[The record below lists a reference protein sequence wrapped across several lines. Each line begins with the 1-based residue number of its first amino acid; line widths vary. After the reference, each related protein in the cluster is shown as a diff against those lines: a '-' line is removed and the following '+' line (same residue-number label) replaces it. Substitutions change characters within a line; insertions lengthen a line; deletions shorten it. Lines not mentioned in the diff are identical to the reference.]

1 MSEKNY
7 DCSCWN
13 EYPNTMHSI
22 NGRTHKPYQSGRWKC
37 VDCYEYV
44 GKSEYGATHCKR
56 KEPELEKRVAT
67 TKKSN
72 LIRGDINADD
82 RL

>member
-13 EYPNTMHSI
+13 EYPNIMHSI
-22 NGRTHKPYQSGRWKC
+22 NARTHKPYKSGRWKC

-56 KEPELEKRVAT
+56 KEPELEKR
-67 TKKSN
+67 
-72 LIRGDINADD
+72 
-82 RL
+82 